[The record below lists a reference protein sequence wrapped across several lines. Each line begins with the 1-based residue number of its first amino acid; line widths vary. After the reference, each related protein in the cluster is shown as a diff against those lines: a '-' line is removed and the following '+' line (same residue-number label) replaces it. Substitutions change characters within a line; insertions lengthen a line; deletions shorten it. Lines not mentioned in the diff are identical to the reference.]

1 MVQHKVKVQKE
12 KHAKKKKNWQVW
24 KTGLLMT
31 GKISLQ
37 NKGTCSHEY
46 LPASVKHSVQ
56 SHVLAKE
63 HTRQDFD
70 CNSAEQ
76 CLGKLLRWF
85 LVQRHQ
91 KLHMLILNFTWTTWQ
106 TLKSFQS
113 LCLSIV
119 GHLSCDSLNCH
130 LSFLVHLC
138 VTSLTF
144 SATKPTHTFSNVPTQ
159 LTFRFN
165 LRFLPVSNF

>member
-1 MVQHKVKVQKE
+1 MQCAGTRDMVQHKVKVQKE
-12 KHAKKKKNWQVW
+12 KHAKKKKNRQVW

-70 CNSAEQ
+70 CNSAE
-76 CLGKLLRWF
+76 
-85 LVQRHQ
+85 
-91 KLHMLILNFTWTTWQ
+91 
-106 TLKSFQS
+106 
-113 LCLSIV
+113 
-119 GHLSCDSLNCH
+119 
-130 LSFLVHLC
+130 
-138 VTSLTF
+138 
-144 SATKPTHTFSNVPTQ
+144 
-159 LTFRFN
+159 
-165 LRFLPVSNF
+165 